1 MFYEKKIILLFLI
14 LVSCSNSSRISTSQ
28 IINKSIKAHGWDQED
43 FSIVFDF
50 RDYQYELKRKN
61 KFYSFQR
68 TTKKE
73 GNVVK
78 DLMSSKKKLK
88 RFINNKSV
96 ELSDSMTNVFSNSL
110 NSVMYFFQLP
120 RPLKDQAVITKYLGL
135 AKIFNEKYW
144 TIKVTFKENGGG
156 KDYQDEFRYW
166 ININNGQIDYLAYN
180 YLTEGGG
187 TRFRQAVNKQLN
199 QGFIFQDYINFKPNV
214 KFVSLD
220 SLPILFEAGNLIKVS
235 NIKNKNIRVSK

>member
-1 MFYEKKIILLFLI
+1 LFLI
-14 LVSCSNSSRISTSQ
+14 LVSCSNSSHISTSQ

>member
-1 MFYEKKIILLFLI
+1 MKKKIILLLLI
-14 LVSCSNSSRISTSQ
+14 LVSCSNSSHISTSQ
-28 IINKSIKAHGWDQED
+28 IINKSIKAHGWDQDD

-78 DLMSSKKKLK
+78 DLMSSKKKLM
-88 RFINNKSV
+88 RFINDKSV
-96 ELSDSMTNVFSNSL
+96 ELSDSVTKAFSNSL

-120 RPLKDQAVITKYLGL
+120 RPLNDQAVVHKYLGL
-135 AKIFNEKYW
+135 TKIFNKRYW

-166 ININNGQIDYLAYN
+166 ININNRQIDYLAYN

-199 QGFIFQDYINFKPNV
+199 KGFIFQDYINFKPNV

-235 NIKNKNIRVSK
+235 SIKNKNIQVTK

>member
-1 MFYEKKIILLFLI
+1 MKKKIILLFLI
-14 LVSCSNSSRISTSQ
+14 LVSCSNSSHISTSQ
-28 IINKSIKAHGWDQED
+28 IINKSIKAHGWDQDD

-88 RFINNKSV
+88 RFINDKSV

-120 RPLKDQAVITKYLGL
+120 RPLKDQAVITKYLGM

-235 NIKNKNIRVSK
+235 NIKNKNIRVTK

>member
-1 MFYEKKIILLFLI
+1 MKKKIILLFLI
-14 LVSCSNSSRISTSQ
+14 LVSCSNSSHFSTSQ
-28 IINKSIKAHGWDQED
+28 IINKSIKAHGWDQD
-43 FSIVFDF
+43 NFSIVFDF

-88 RFINNKSV
+88 RFINDKSV
-96 ELSDSMTNVFSNSL
+96 ELSDSMTNIFSNSL

-166 ININNGQIDYLAYN
+166 ININNGQIDYIAYN

-235 NIKNKNIRVSK
+235 NIKNKNIRVTK

>member
-1 MFYEKKIILLFLI
+1 MKKKIILLFLI
-14 LVSCSNSSRISTSQ
+14 LVSCSNSSHISTSQ

-88 RFINNKSV
+88 RFINNKYV

>member
-1 MFYEKKIILLFLI
+1 MKKKIILLFLI
-14 LVSCSNSSRISTSQ
+14 LVSCSNSSHISTSQ
-28 IINKSIKAHGWDQED
+28 IINKSIKAHGWDQDD

-78 DLMSSKKKLK
+78 DLMSSKKKLM
-88 RFINNKSV
+88 RFINDKSV
-96 ELSDSMTNVFSNSL
+96 KLSDSMTNVFSNSL

>member
-1 MFYEKKIILLFLI
+1 MKKKIILLFLI
-14 LVSCSNSSRISTSQ
+14 LVSCSNSSHISTSQ
-28 IINKSIKAHGWDQED
+28 IINKSIKAHGWDQDD

-73 GNVVK
+73 GNVIK

-88 RFINNKSV
+88 RFINDKSV
-96 ELSDSMTNVFSNSL
+96 ELSDSMTNIFSNSL

-166 ININNGQIDYLAYN
+166 ININNGQIDYIAYN

-235 NIKNKNIRVSK
+235 NIKNKNIRVTK

>member
-1 MFYEKKIILLFLI
+1 MKEKIILLFLI
-14 LVSCSNSSRISTSQ
+14 LVSCSNSSHISTSQ
-28 IINKSIKAHGWDQED
+28 IINKSIKAHGWDQD
-43 FSIVFDF
+43 NFSIVFDF

-235 NIKNKNIRVSK
+235 NIKNKNIRVTK

>member
-1 MFYEKKIILLFLI
+1 MKKKIILLFLI
-14 LVSCSNSSRISTSQ
+14 LVSCSNSSHISTSQ
-28 IINKSIKAHGWDQED
+28 IINKSIKAHGWDQDD

-220 SLPILFEAGNLIKVS
+220 SLPILFETGNLIKVS
-235 NIKNKNIRVSK
+235 NIKNKNIRVTK

>member
-1 MFYEKKIILLFLI
+1 MLLI
-14 LVSCSNSSRISTSQ
+14 LVSCSNSSHISTSQ
-28 IINKSIKAHGWDQED
+28 IINKSIKAHGWDQDD

-78 DLMSSKKKLK
+78 DLMSSKKKLM
-88 RFINNKSV
+88 RFINDKSV
-96 ELSDSMTNVFSNSL
+96 ELSDSVTNAFSNSL

-120 RPLKDQAVITKYLGL
+120 RPLNDQVVVHKYLGL
-135 AKIFNEKYW
+135 TKIFNKRYW

-166 ININNGQIDYLAYN
+166 ININNRQIDYLAYN

-187 TRFRQAVNKQLN
+187 TRFRQAVNKELN
-199 QGFIFQDYINFKPNV
+199 KGFIFQDYINFKPNV

-235 NIKNKNIRVSK
+235 SIKNKNIQVTK

>member
-1 MFYEKKIILLFLI
+1 MKKKIILLFLI
-14 LVSCSNSSRISTSQ
+14 LVSCSNSSHISTSQ
-28 IINKSIKAHGWDQED
+28 IINKSIKAHGWDQDD

-214 KFVSLD
+214 KFVLLD

>member
-1 MFYEKKIILLFLI
+1 MKKKIILLFLI
-14 LVSCSNSSRISTSQ
+14 LVSCSNSSHISTSQ
-28 IINKSIKAHGWDQED
+28 IINKSIKAHGWDQDD

-88 RFINNKSV
+88 RFINDKSV

-156 KDYQDEFRYW
+156 KDFQDEFRYW

>member
-1 MFYEKKIILLFLI
+1 MKKKIILLFLI
-14 LVSCSNSSRISTSQ
+14 LVSCSNSSHISTSQ

-120 RPLKDQAVITKYLGL
+120 RPLKDQAVIVKYLGL
-135 AKIFNEKYW
+135 TKIFNEKYW

>member
-1 MFYEKKIILLFLI
+1 MKKKIILLFLI

-28 IINKSIKAHGWDQED
+28 IINKSIKAHGWDQDD

-73 GNVVK
+73 GNVIK

-88 RFINNKSV
+88 RFINDKSV

-199 QGFIFQDYINFKPNV
+199 QGFIFQDYINLKPNE

>member
-1 MFYEKKIILLFLI
+1 MKKKIILLFLI
-14 LVSCSNSSRISTSQ
+14 LVSCSNSSHISTSQ

-73 GNVVK
+73 GNVIK

>member
-1 MFYEKKIILLFLI
+1 MFLI

>member
-1 MFYEKKIILLFLI
+1 MKKKIILLFLI
-14 LVSCSNSSRISTSQ
+14 LVSCSNSSHISTSQ
-28 IINKSIKAHGWDQED
+28 IINKSIKAHGWDQDD

-199 QGFIFQDYINFKPNV
+199 QGFIFQDYINLKPNV

>member
-1 MFYEKKIILLFLI
+1 MKEKIILLFLI
-14 LVSCSNSSRISTSQ
+14 LVSCSNSSHISTSQ
-28 IINKSIKAHGWDQED
+28 IINKSIKAHGWDQDD

-88 RFINNKSV
+88 RFINDKSV

-235 NIKNKNIRVSK
+235 NIKNKNIRVTK

>member
-1 MFYEKKIILLFLI
+1 MKKKIILLFLI
-14 LVSCSNSSRISTSQ
+14 LVSCSNSSHISTSQ

-88 RFINNKSV
+88 RFINDKSV
-96 ELSDSMTNVFSNSL
+96 EISDSMTNVFSNSL

>member
-1 MFYEKKIILLFLI
+1 MKKKIILLFLI
-14 LVSCSNSSRISTSQ
+14 LVSCSNSSHISTSQ
-28 IINKSIKAHGWDQED
+28 IINKSIKAHGWDQDD

-68 TTKKE
+68 TNKKE
-73 GNVVK
+73 GYVFK

-88 RFINNKSV
+88 RFINDKSV

-235 NIKNKNIRVSK
+235 NIKNKNIRVTK

>member
-1 MFYEKKIILLFLI
+1 MKKKIILLFLI
-14 LVSCSNSSRISTSQ
+14 LVSCSNSSHISTSQ
-28 IINKSIKAHGWDQED
+28 IINKSIKAHGWDQDD

-68 TTKKE
+68 TTIKE

-78 DLMSSKKKLK
+78 DLMSSKKKLM
-88 RFINNKSV
+88 RFINDKSV

>member
-1 MFYEKKIILLFLI
+1 MKKKIILLFLI
-14 LVSCSNSSRISTSQ
+14 LVSCSNSSHISTSQ
-28 IINKSIKAHGWDQED
+28 IINKSIKAHGWDQDD

-96 ELSDSMTNVFSNSL
+96 ELSDSITNVFSNSL

-235 NIKNKNIRVSK
+235 SIKNKNIRVTK

>member
-1 MFYEKKIILLFLI
+1 MKKKIILLLLI
-14 LVSCSNSSRISTSQ
+14 LVSCSNSSHISTSQ
-28 IINKSIKAHGWDQED
+28 IINKSIKAHGWDQDD

-78 DLMSSKKKLK
+78 DLMSSKKKLM
-88 RFINNKSV
+88 RFINDKSV
-96 ELSDSMTNVFSNSL
+96 ELSDSVTNAFSNSL

-120 RPLKDQAVITKYLGL
+120 RPLNDQAVVHKYLGL
-135 AKIFNEKYW
+135 TKIFNKRYW

-166 ININNGQIDYLAYN
+166 ININNRQIDYLAYN
-180 YLTEGGG
+180 YLTEGGY
-187 TRFRQAVNKQLN
+187 TF
-199 QGFIFQDYINFKPNV
+199 
-214 KFVSLD
+214 
-220 SLPILFEAGNLIKVS
+220 
-235 NIKNKNIRVSK
+235 

>member
-1 MFYEKKIILLFLI
+1 MKKKIILLFLI
-14 LVSCSNSSRISTSQ
+14 LVSCSNSSHISTSQ
-28 IINKSIKAHGWDQED
+28 IINKSIKAHGWDQDD

-88 RFINNKSV
+88 RFINDKSV

-235 NIKNKNIRVSK
+235 NIKNKNIRVTK

>member
-1 MFYEKKIILLFLI
+1 MKKKIILLFLI
-14 LVSCSNSSRISTSQ
+14 LVSCSNSSHISTSQ
-28 IINKSIKAHGWDQED
+28 IINKSIKAHGWDQDD

-88 RFINNKSV
+88 RFINDKPV

-187 TRFRQAVNKQLN
+187 TRFRQSVNKQLN

>member
-1 MFYEKKIILLFLI
+1 MFLI
-14 LVSCSNSSRISTSQ
+14 LVSCSNSSHISTSQ

>member
-1 MFYEKKIILLFLI
+1 LFLI

>member
-1 MFYEKKIILLFLI
+1 MKKKIILLFLI
-14 LVSCSNSSRISTSQ
+14 LVSCSNSSHISTSQ
-28 IINKSIKAHGWDQED
+28 IINKSIKAHGWDQDD

-88 RFINNKSV
+88 RFINDKSV
-96 ELSDSMTNVFSNSL
+96 ELSDSMTNIFSNSL

-235 NIKNKNIRVSK
+235 SIKNKNIQVTK

>member
-1 MFYEKKIILLFLI
+1 MKKKIILLFLI
-14 LVSCSNSSRISTSQ
+14 LVSCSNSSDISTSH
-28 IINKSIKAHGWDQED
+28 IINKSIEAHGWDQDD

-78 DLMSSKKKLK
+78 DLMSSNKKLM

-180 YLTEGGG
+180 YITEGGG
-187 TRFRQAVNKQLN
+187 TRFRQAVNKQSKK
-199 QGFIFQDYINFKPNV
+199 GFIFQDYINFKPKV
-214 KFVSLD
+214 KFISLD
-220 SLPILFEAGNLIKVS
+220 SLPIFFEAGNLIKVS
-235 NIKNKNIRVSK
+235 NIKNKNIRVTK

>member
-1 MFYEKKIILLFLI
+1 MKKKIILLFLI
-14 LVSCSNSSRISTSQ
+14 LVSCSNSSHISTSQ
-28 IINKSIKAHGWDQED
+28 IINKSIKAHGWDQDD

-88 RFINNKSV
+88 RFINDKSI
-96 ELSDSMTNVFSNSL
+96 ELSDSMTNLFSNSL

>member
-1 MFYEKKIILLFLI
+1 MKKKIILLFLI
-14 LVSCSNSSRISTSQ
+14 LVSCSNSSHISTSQ

>member
-1 MFYEKKIILLFLI
+1 MKKKIILLFLI
-14 LVSCSNSSRISTSQ
+14 LVSCSNSSHISTSQ
-28 IINKSIKAHGWDQED
+28 IINKSIKAHGWDQD
-43 FSIVFDF
+43 NFSIVFDF

>member
-1 MFYEKKIILLFLI
+1 MKKKIILLFLI
-14 LVSCSNSSRISTSQ
+14 LVSCSNSSHISTSQ
-28 IINKSIKAHGWDQED
+28 IINKSIKAHGWDQDD

>member
-1 MFYEKKIILLFLI
+1 MKKKIILLFLI
-14 LVSCSNSSRISTSQ
+14 LVSCSNSSHISTSQ

-73 GNVVK
+73 GNVIK

-88 RFINNKSV
+88 RFINDKSV

>member
-1 MFYEKKIILLFLI
+1 MKKKIILLFLI
-14 LVSCSNSSRISTSQ
+14 LVSCSNSSHISTSQ
-28 IINKSIKAHGWDQED
+28 IINKSIKAHGWDQDD

-73 GNVVK
+73 GNVIK

-88 RFINNKSV
+88 RFINDKSV

-120 RPLKDQAVITKYLGL
+120 RPLKDQAVITKHLGL